1 MESRGPSA
9 PPPHHQQ
16 HHQPPHQHPQPPQ
29 GMMLQHHHHH
39 QQQHQQHHQ
48 HQQHQQHQHQHQHH
62 QHHQHHHH
70 PSNSSYPSQSMP
82 NSSPNPPQMIA
93 TPNSSSSSM
102 LQNNRFP
109 FTSQVITTTPPPSK
123 TQLEPLNSPY
133 SGDGLRSSGFG
144 IDPNSSSSQK
154 KKRGRPRKYSPDGGG
169 SNIALGLAPT
179 PMSSSIVAAGVAAA
193 GGQAD
198 SSGTAPSSENPSKRH
213 RGRPPGS
220 SKKQLDALGNCGVGF
235 TPHVILVN
243 AGEDIASK
251 IIAFSKQGPR
261 TVCVLSAN
269 GSICNVN
276 LRQPTSN
283 GGVVQYEG
291 RFEII
296 SLSGSFL
303 FSENSGGLRTGGLS
317 ISLAGADGRVVG
329 GGVAGMLMAATP
341 VQIIVGS
348 FIANGK
354 KTKYMPSVPQS
365 HVLSF
370 TAPPLQAA
378 ESPPSQDA
386 SSEGS
391 EENGSNHID
400 RTMGSFGNSNH
411 PMHNMQMYNPMGWP
425 NSASKMLQN

>member
-1 MESRGPSA
+1 
-9 PPPHHQQ
+9 
-16 HHQPPHQHPQPPQ
+16 
-29 GMMLQHHHHH
+29 
-39 QQQHQQHHQ
+39 
-48 HQQHQQHQHQHQHH
+48 
-62 QHHQHHHH
+62 
-70 PSNSSYPSQSMP
+70 
-82 NSSPNPPQMIA
+82 MIA
-93 TPNSSSSSM
+93 TPNSSSSM

-109 FTSQVITTTPPPSK
+109 FSSQAVTTTPPPSK
-123 TQLEPLNSPY
+123 SHTSALEPLNSPY
-133 SGDGLRSSGFG
+133 SGDGSSGLRQSGFG
-144 IDPNSSSSQK
+144 IDPNSNSSQK

-169 SNIALGLAPT
+169 SSIALGLAPT
-179 PMSSSIVAAGVAAA
+179 PMSSSIVGSGSGIAGGGGG

-251 IIAFSKQGPR
+251 IVAFSKQGPR

-269 GSICNVN
+269 GSICNVS
-276 LRQPTSN
+276 LRQPAMS
-283 GGVVQYEG
+283 GGVVNYEG

-303 FSENSGGLRTGGLS
+303 FSENSGGQLRTGGLS
-317 ISLAGADGRVVG
+317 VSLAGSDGRVLG
-329 GGVAGMLMAATP
+329 GGVAGLLMAATP

-370 TAPPLQAA
+370 AAPPLPAA
-378 ESPPSQDA
+378 DRSPSQEV

-391 EENGSNHID
+391 EENGSNHIE
-400 RTMGSFGNSNH
+400 RTMGSYGNSNH
-411 PMHNMQMYNPMGWP
+411 PVHNMQMYTTMGWP